1 MSIAAQSGL
10 VQSESET
17 RAIRSTW
24 FIIGSIVHL
33 LAWGVLLAVL
43 WFDVPWHMRLF
54 QDFGVS
60 LPTAVIALIGA
71 SDLAVSYWYV
81 TAPIVALIAIGMVF
95 LVVGLCR
102 SPLLRM
108 SLLISLLFVPL
119 GWAIWCHMLL
129 TSVTSKLI
137 HDLS

>member
-1 MSIAAQSGL
+1 MSIAAQPGS
-10 VQSESET
+10 VHADAET
-17 RAIRSTW
+17 RATRSTW

-43 WFDVPWHMRLF
+43 WLDVPWHMRLF

-60 LPTAVIALIGA
+60 LPTAVIALIRA
-71 SDLAVSYWYV
+71 SELAVSYWYV
-81 TAPIVALIAIGMVF
+81 IAPIVALVAIGMVF
-95 LVVGLCR
+95 LIVSLCR

-119 GWAIWCHMLL
+119 GWAIWCHLLL

-137 HDLS
+137 HELS

>member
-1 MSIAAQSGL
+1 MSIAAQSGS
-10 VQSESET
+10 VPADAET
-17 RAIRSTW
+17 RAARSTW
-24 FIIGSIVHL
+24 FIIGSIVHV
-33 LAWGVLLAVL
+33 LAWSVLLAVL

-119 GWAIWCHMLL
+119 GWAIWCHLLL